1 MPDGETRSG
10 GFAELG
16 NDSRNEENSMKR
28 WYIGH
33 RGGIK
38 KAFQAESTPTA
49 ESHGPLY
56 VAAIGPFR
64 TKRAAI
70 WGCQYGAHWATIAEA
85 ERAAKKDAELSA

>member
-1 MPDGETRSG
+1 
-10 GFAELG
+10 
-16 NDSRNEENSMKR
+16 MKK

-38 KAFQAESTPTA
+38 EIFQAGSAPTE
-49 ESHGPLY
+49 ESHGHLY

-70 WGCQYGAHWATIAEA
+70 WGCQYDAHWATIAEA
-85 ERAAKKDAELSA
+85 ERAAKRDAELSA